1 MRLLLPLNHERLDN
15 MNESTAVSN
24 ASISYFEYEQLV
36 TFQDTN
42 LVGNVYFSKYFEWQG
57 KCREALLLEHYPEIT
72 EDLQQGFG
80 MATEFAHMDYRNEAF
95 LNDKVLCRMHVPE
108 LSRTRIAFSFSF
120 YRKADLLLLAEGQQA
135 IIWINAQHK
144 PSLMPEKLFNL
155 VNTYFNLQ
163 IQ

>member
-1 MRLLLPLNHERLDN
+1 MKDYIK
-15 MNESTAVSN
+15 MKESTAASN
-24 ASISYFEYEQLV
+24 ASVRYFEYEQLV

-72 EDLQQGFG
+72 KDLQEGFG
-80 MATEFAHMDYRNEAF
+80 MATEFAHMDYRSEAF
-95 LNDKVLCRMHVPE
+95 LNDKVLCQMHIPE
-108 LSRTRIAFSFSF
+108 LSRTRIAFSFNF
-120 YRKADLLLLAEGQQA
+120 YRKSDMLLLAEGQQA